1 MESVPMRVPH
11 LALSF
16 AAVAL
21 LLPGLAG
28 AQDHSAHHAGHATL
42 ACATPRG
49 NVAERPS
56 PYDSIST
63 MVGNTMAK
71 VCYGR
76 PSARGRQ
83 FVGHDA
89 HPFGEPW
96 RFGANEA
103 TAIHL
108 SAPATIAGVRV
119 NAGSYS
125 LYAIPGAQQWQI
137 VVNGNAA
144 RWGIPISPEVRAA
157 DVGSGTV
164 TPEALA
170 APVETFTLRFEP
182 AGSGEVHLVGEWEGW
197 RVRIP
202 VRSAGN

>member
-1 MESVPMRVPH
+1 MPSNRFLPAM
-11 LALSF
+11 AL

-21 LLPGLAG
+21 VLPGHAQ
-28 AQDHSAHHAGHATL
+28 AQDHGAHGAHAAHAAPSCL
-42 ACATPRG
+42 APRG

-56 PYDSIST
+56 PYDSVST
-63 MVGNTMAK
+63 MVGAAMVK

-83 FVGHDA
+83 MVGQDA

-103 TAIHL
+103 TQLHV
-108 SAPATIAGVRV
+108 SAPITVAGVQV
-119 NAGSYS
+119 APGSYS
-125 LYAIPGAQQWQI
+125 LYAIPGAARWEV
-137 VVNGNAA
+137 VVNAGVA
-144 RWGIPISPEVRAA
+144 RWGIPISPEVRAQ
-157 DVGSGTV
+157 DVGSGSV
-164 TPEALA
+164 PVESLA

-182 AGSGEVHLVGEWEGW
+182 AANATHLVAEWEQW

-202 VRSAGN
+202 VAGGQ